1 MIILHGAYGSPF
13 VRKVLYVLAV
23 KDLPFE
29 HIQQMPFT
37 GDAQYLKI
45 NPLGKIP
52 SLQDGDLTL
61 CDSTVICEYLEDSHP
76 TPAVYPAGAADK
88 ARARW
93 LEELADSR
101 VTELAAGIFFQRYMR
116 AVVMK
121 KESDEELVEKIIT
134 ERLPPLLDHLESQ
147 VPAEGFIFGDIML
160 ADVSLLSPF
169 INASYA
175 GYQVDPERWPLFSGL
190 LARVKSDQVMSRILS
205 DEAAAMGIG

>member
-1 MIILHGAYGSPF
+1 MIKLHGAYGSPF

-116 AVVMK
+116 AIVMK

-147 VPAEGFIFGDIML
+147 VPAEGYIFGDIML

-175 GYQVDPERWPLFSGL
+175 GYQVDSGRWPLFSGL

>member
-1 MIILHGAYGSPF
+1 MIKLHGAYGSPF

-76 TPAVYPAGAADK
+76 TPAVYPTGTADK

-147 VPAEGFIFGDIML
+147 VPADGFIFGDIML

-175 GYQVDPERWPLFSGL
+175 GYQVDPGRWPLFSGL

>member
-121 KESDEELVEKIIT
+121 KESDEELVEKIIS

-175 GYQVDPERWPLFSGL
+175 GYRVDPERWPLLSAL
-190 LARVKSDQVMSRILS
+190 LARVQSDHVMSRILS

>member
-1 MIILHGAYGSPF
+1 MIKLHGAYGSPF
-13 VRKVLYVLAV
+13 VRKVLFVLAV

-37 GDAQYLKI
+37 GDAQYLNI

-121 KESDEELVEKIIT
+121 KESDEELVEKIIS

-147 VPAEGFIFGDIML
+147 VPADGFIFGDIML

-175 GYQVDPERWPLFSGL
+175 GYQVDPGRWPLFSGL

>member
-1 MIILHGAYGSPF
+1 M
-13 VRKVLYVLAV
+13 
-23 KDLPFE
+23 
-29 HIQQMPFT
+29 
-37 GDAQYLKI
+37 
-45 NPLGKIP
+45 
-52 SLQDGDLTL
+52 
-61 CDSTVICEYLEDSHP
+61 
-76 TPAVYPAGAADK
+76 YPAGAADK

-101 VTELAAGIFFQRYMR
+101 VTEFAAGIFFQRYMR

-147 VPAEGFIFGDIML
+147 VPADGFIFGVIML

-175 GYQVDPERWPLFSGL
+175 GYEVDPERWPVFSGL
-190 LARVKSDQVMSRILS
+190 LARVKSDPVMSRILS
-205 DEAAAMGIG
+205 DEAAAMGLG

>member
-1 MIILHGAYGSPF
+1 MIKLYGTYGSPF

-37 GDAQYLKI
+37 GDPQYLEI

-61 CDSTVICEYLEDSHP
+61 CDSTVICEYLEDGHP

-93 LEELADSR
+93 LEELADSKLA
-101 VTELAAGIFFQRYMR
+101 ESAAGIFFQRYMR

-121 KESDEELVEKIIT
+121 KESDEELVEKIINQ
-134 ERLPPLLDHLESQ
+134 RLPPLLDYLESQ
-147 VPAEGFIFGDIML
+147 APAEGFIFGNIML

-175 GYQVDPERWPLFSGL
+175 GYEVDPERWPQFSGL
-190 LARVKSDQVMSRILS
+190 LARAKSDQVMSRILQN
-205 DEAAAMGIG
+205 EAAAMGLG

>member
-1 MIILHGAYGSPF
+1 MIKLHGAYGSPF

-116 AVVMK
+116 AIVMK

-147 VPAEGFIFGDIML
+147 VPADGYIFGDIML

-175 GYQVDPERWPLFSGL
+175 GYQVDPARWPLFSGL

>member
-29 HIQQMPFT
+29 HIQQMPFA

-61 CDSTVICEYLEDSHP
+61 CDSSVICEYLEDSHP

>member
-1 MIILHGAYGSPF
+1 MIKLHGAYGSPF

-76 TPAVYPAGAADK
+76 TPAVYPTGAADK

-147 VPAEGFIFGDIML
+147 VPADGFIFGDIML

-175 GYQVDPERWPLFSGL
+175 GYQVDPGRWPLFSGL

>member
-1 MIILHGAYGSPF
+1 MIKLHAAYGSPF
-13 VRKVLYVLAV
+13 VRKALYVLAV

-61 CDSTVICEYLEDSHP
+61 CDSTVICEYLDDSHP

-116 AVVMK
+116 AIVMK
-121 KESDEELVEKIIT
+121 KESDEELVEKIM
-134 ERLPPLLDHLESQ
+134 
-147 VPAEGFIFGDIML
+147 IFSIFRVGGNL
-160 ADVSLLSPF
+160 A
-169 INASYA
+169 N
-175 GYQVDPERWPLFSGL
+175 LFSAHLSTGK
-190 LARVKSDQVMSRILS
+190 VKQFEIIKINIFAKVV
-205 DEAAAMGIG
+205 